1 MKKVLFFGLLMLCA
15 SSIFAQTK
23 AKSMREVRDSVFT
36 SINLS
41 DENRVKVHD
50 LIQEISMA
58 KAEVSKAADLTEEQK
73 KEKLLELSNQQSKR
87 EQDIMTPEQRAS
99 WAKFAREYKR
109 PRN

>member
-1 MKKVLFFGLLMLCA
+1 MKKVIFFGLLMLCT

-36 SINLS
+36 SLNLS
-41 DENRVKVHD
+41 DENRIKMHE
-50 LIQEISMA
+50 LIKDISMA
-58 KAEVSKAADLTEEQK
+58 KTEISKAADLTEEQK

-87 EQDIMTPEQRAS
+87 EQEIMTPEQRAS

-109 PRN
+109 PKN